1 MNPALILV
9 FTLTAFVFALAHGY
23 ERLGWAR
30 TLLLLALTFTI
41 SLLLETAGVA
51 TGVVY
56 GGYHYAERLGPMF
69 LGLVPYIIPLAW
81 FMMVYP
87 SLVIALRLVH
97 SRGKRLAWVVLVA
110 AVGALAMTA
119 WDLALD
125 PIMAWFGYWTW
136 EADGAYFGVPLQNYL
151 GWWLTAFIIF
161 FTFLTLGR
169 IPIPETDQW
178 GGSFNRLPVIS
189 YAVTGLIT
197 VLVALEIGLRGPAV
211 VGAVVMGVWV
221 VLGWKSYI
229 FTAKGAK
236 NAKEVNF
243 GN

>member
-1 MNPALILV
+1 MNPTLILV

-30 TLLLLALTFTI
+30 TLLLLGLTFSI
-41 SLLLETAGVA
+41 SLLFESAGVA

-56 GGYHYAERLGPMF
+56 GGYRYTERLGPMF
-69 LGLVPYIIPLAW
+69 LGLVPCIIPLAW

-87 SLVIALRLVH
+87 SLVIALRVVP
-97 SRGKRLAWVVLVA
+97 SRGKRLVWVVLVA
-110 AVGALAMTA
+110 GVGALAMTD
-119 WDLALD
+119 WDLVLD
-125 PIMAWFGYWTW
+125 PIMARFGYWTW
-136 EADGAYFGVPLQNYL
+136 EAGGAYFGVPLQNYV

-169 IPIPETDQW
+169 IPAPEGDQW

-189 YAVTGLIT
+189 YAVTGLMT

-211 VGAVVMGVWV
+211 VGGVAMAVWV
-221 VLGWKSYI
+221 VVGWKSHI
-229 FTAKGAK
+229 ITAKEK
-236 NAKEVNF
+236 KKR
-243 GN
+243 